1 MVYVPIGVFFEKPP
15 KERRTASPGWYN
27 SAAFETQANK
37 DGLYAKI
44 TTNKGDI
51 LLILH
56 HDKAPGTVANFIGLS
71 EGKIKNSHKKTDVP
85 YYDGLK
91 FHRVIADF
99 MIQTGC
105 PNGTGTGDPGYKFD
119 DEFHPELRH
128 DKPGILSMA
137 NSGVG
142 TNGSQFFI
150 THGKTDWLDGKHT
163 VFGYV
168 IEGQDVINNITQGD
182 IIDSVTI
189 ERHGVAAKE
198 WDALKAFEEFNSS
211 GETRKQ
217 SAVDAADKA
226 MSTLVKGMK
235 KTTSGLYYTITKE
248 GEGEHPPKGANVSVH
263 YKGTLVDGTVFDS
276 SYQRDQPIEFSVGEG
291 QVIPGWDEGILL
303 LNKGAAARFVIPSHL
318 GYGAQGAGGVIP
330 ADATLIFEVELIKF

>member
-1 MVYVPIGVFFEKPP
+1 MEGIYAK
-15 KERRTASPGWYN
+15 
-27 SAAFETQANK
+27 FETS
-37 DGLYAKI
+37 
-44 TTNKGDI
+44 KGI
-51 LLILH
+51 VLLELTF
-56 HDKAPGTVANFIGLS
+56 DKTPGTVGNFVSLA
-71 EGKIKNSHKKTDVP
+71 EGTLKNDHKGAGEP
-85 YYDGLK
+85 YYNGMK

-99 MIQTGC
+99 MVQGGC
-105 PNGTGTGDPGYKFD
+105 PQGSGVGGPGYQFD
-119 DEFHPELRH
+119 DEFHPDLKH
-128 DKPGILSMA
+128 NKPGTISMA
-137 NSGVG
+137 NSGPA

-217 SAVDAADKA
+217 SAIDAADKA

-276 SYQRDQPIEFSVGEG
+276 SYQRDQPIEFSVGVG

>member
-1 MVYVPIGVFFEKPP
+1 MEGIYAK
-15 KERRTASPGWYN
+15 
-27 SAAFETQANK
+27 FETS
-37 DGLYAKI
+37 
-44 TTNKGDI
+44 KGI
-51 LLILH
+51 VLLELTF
-56 HDKAPGTVANFIGLS
+56 DKTPGTVGNFVSLA
-71 EGKIKNSHKKTDVP
+71 EGTLKNDHKGAGEP
-85 YYDGLK
+85 YYNGMK

-99 MIQTGC
+99 MVQGGC
-105 PNGTGTGDPGYKFD
+105 PQGSGVGGPGYQFD
-119 DEFHPELRH
+119 DEFHPDLKH
-128 DKPGILSMA
+128 NKPGTISMA
-137 NSGVG
+137 NSGPA

-276 SYQRDQPIEFSVGEG
+276 SYQRDQPIEFSVGVG

>member
-1 MVYVPIGVFFEKPP
+1 MEGIYAK
-15 KERRTASPGWYN
+15 
-27 SAAFETQANK
+27 FETS
-37 DGLYAKI
+37 
-44 TTNKGDI
+44 KGI
-51 LLILH
+51 VLLELTY
-56 HDKAPGTVANFIGLS
+56 DKTPGTVGNFISLA
-71 EGKIKNSHKKTDVP
+71 EGTLKNDHKDVGEP
-85 YYDGLK
+85 YYNGMK

-99 MIQTGC
+99 MVQGGC
-105 PNGTGTGDPGYKFD
+105 PQGSGVGGPGYQFD
-119 DEFHPELRH
+119 DEFHPDLKH
-128 DKPGILSMA
+128 NKPGTLSMA
-137 NSGVG
+137 NSGPA

-168 IEGQDVINNITQGD
+168 VEGQDIVNNIVQGD
-182 IIDSVTI
+182 TIDSVTI
-189 ERHGVAAKE
+189 ERHGAAAKE
-198 WDALKAFEEFNSS
+198 WDALKAFEKFNSS

>member
-1 MVYVPIGVFFEKPP
+1 MEGIYAK
-15 KERRTASPGWYN
+15 
-27 SAAFETQANK
+27 FETS
-37 DGLYAKI
+37 
-44 TTNKGDI
+44 KGI
-51 LLILH
+51 VLLELTY
-56 HDKAPGTVANFIGLS
+56 DKTPGTVGNFISLA
-71 EGKIKNSHKKTDVP
+71 EGTLKNDHKDVGEP
-85 YYDGLK
+85 YYNGMK

-99 MIQTGC
+99 MVQGGC
-105 PNGTGTGDPGYKFD
+105 PQGSGVGGPGYQFD
-119 DEFHPELRH
+119 DEFHPDLKH
-128 DKPGILSMA
+128 NKPGTLSMA
-137 NSGVG
+137 NSGPA

-168 IEGQDVINNITQGD
+168 VEGQDIVNNIAQGD

-189 ERHGVAAKE
+189 ERHGAAAKE

-211 GETRKQ
+211 GETQKQ
-217 SAVDAADKA
+217 STIDAADKA
-226 MSTLVKGMK
+226 ISALVKGMK
-235 KTTSGLYYTITKE
+235 KTVSGLYYTITKE

-276 SYQRDQPIEFSVGEG
+276 SYQRDQPIEFSVGVG

>member
-1 MVYVPIGVFFEKPP
+1 MEGIYAK
-15 KERRTASPGWYN
+15 
-27 SAAFETQANK
+27 FETS
-37 DGLYAKI
+37 
-44 TTNKGDI
+44 KGI
-51 LLILH
+51 VLLELTY
-56 HDKAPGTVANFIGLS
+56 DKTPGTVGNFVSLA
-71 EGKIKNSHKKTDVP
+71 EGTLKNDHKGTGEP
-85 YYDGLK
+85 YYNGMK

-99 MIQTGC
+99 MVQGGC
-105 PNGTGTGDPGYKFD
+105 PQGSGVGGPGYQFD
-119 DEFHPELRH
+119 DEFHPDLKH
-128 DKPGILSMA
+128 NKPGTLSMA
-137 NSGVG
+137 NSGPA

-168 IEGQDVINNITQGD
+168 FEGQDIINNITQGD
-182 IIDSVTI
+182 TIDSVTI
-189 ERHGVAAKE
+189 ERHGAAAKE
-198 WDALKAFEEFNSS
+198 WDALKAFEKFNSS
-211 GETRKQ
+211 GETREQ
-217 SAVDAADKA
+217 SAIDAADKA

-235 KTTSGLYYTITKE
+235 KTASGLYYILTKE

-263 YKGTLVDGTVFDS
+263 YRGTLVDGTVFDS
-276 SYQRDQPIEFSVGEG
+276 SYQRDQPLEFSVGVG

>member
-1 MVYVPIGVFFEKPP
+1 MEGIYAK
-15 KERRTASPGWYN
+15 
-27 SAAFETQANK
+27 FETS
-37 DGLYAKI
+37 
-44 TTNKGDI
+44 KGI
-51 LLILH
+51 VLLELTY
-56 HDKAPGTVANFIGLS
+56 DKTPGTVGNFISLA
-71 EGKIKNSHKKTDVP
+71 EGTLKNDHKDVGEP
-85 YYDGLK
+85 YYNGMK

-99 MIQTGC
+99 MVQGGC
-105 PNGTGTGDPGYKFD
+105 PQGSGVGGPGYQFD
-119 DEFHPELRH
+119 DEFHPDLKH
-128 DKPGILSMA
+128 NKPGTLSMA
-137 NSGVG
+137 NSGPA

-168 IEGQDVINNITQGD
+168 VEGQDIVNNIVQGD
-182 IIDSVTI
+182 TIDSVTI
-189 ERHGVAAKE
+189 ERHGAAAKE

-211 GETRKQ
+211 GETQKQ
-217 SAVDAADKA
+217 STIDAADKA
-226 MSTLVKGMK
+226 ISTLVKGMK
-235 KTTSGLYYTITKE
+235 KTVSGLYYTITKE

-276 SYQRDQPIEFSVGEG
+276 SYQRDQPIEFSVGVG

-318 GYGAQGAGGVIP
+318 GYGAQGAGGVSP

>member
-1 MVYVPIGVFFEKPP
+1 MEGIFAK
-15 KERRTASPGWYN
+15 
-27 SAAFETQANK
+27 FETS
-37 DGLYAKI
+37 
-44 TTNKGDI
+44 KGI
-51 LLILH
+51 VLLELTY
-56 HDKAPGTVANFIGLS
+56 DKTPGTVGNFISLA
-71 EGKIKNSHKKTDVP
+71 EGTLKNDHKDVGEP
-85 YYDGLK
+85 YYNGMK

-99 MIQTGC
+99 MIQGGC
-105 PNGTGTGDPGYKFD
+105 PQGSGVGGPGYQFD
-119 DEFHPELRH
+119 DEFHPDLKH
-128 DKPGILSMA
+128 NKPGTLSMA
-137 NSGVG
+137 NSGPA

-168 IEGQDVINNITQGD
+168 VEGQDIVNNIAQGD
-182 IIDSVTI
+182 MIDSVTI
-189 ERHGVAAKE
+189 ERHGAAAKE

-217 SAVDAADKA
+217 STIDAADKA

-235 KTTSGLYYTITKE
+235 KTASGLYYTITKE

-276 SYQRDQPIEFSVGEG
+276 SYQRDQPIEFSVGVG

>member
-1 MVYVPIGVFFEKPP
+1 MEGIYAK
-15 KERRTASPGWYN
+15 
-27 SAAFETQANK
+27 FETS
-37 DGLYAKI
+37 
-44 TTNKGDI
+44 KGI
-51 LLILH
+51 VLLELTY
-56 HDKAPGTVANFIGLS
+56 DKTPGTVGNFVSLA
-71 EGKIKNSHKKTDVP
+71 EGTLKNDHKDVGEP
-85 YYDGLK
+85 YYNGMK

-99 MIQTGC
+99 MVQGGC
-105 PNGTGTGDPGYKFD
+105 PQGSGVGGPGYQFD
-119 DEFHPELRH
+119 DEFHPDLKH
-128 DKPGILSMA
+128 NKPGTLSMA
-137 NSGVG
+137 NSGPA

-168 IEGQDVINNITQGD
+168 VEGQDVINNITQGD

-276 SYQRDQPIEFSVGEG
+276 SYQRDQPIEFSVGVG

>member
-1 MVYVPIGVFFEKPP
+1 MEGIYAK
-15 KERRTASPGWYN
+15 
-27 SAAFETQANK
+27 FETS
-37 DGLYAKI
+37 
-44 TTNKGDI
+44 KGI
-51 LLILH
+51 VLLELTY
-56 HDKAPGTVANFIGLS
+56 DKTPGTVGNFISLA
-71 EGKIKNSHKKTDVP
+71 EGTLKNDHKDAGEP
-85 YYDGLK
+85 YYNGMK

-99 MIQTGC
+99 MVQGGC
-105 PNGTGTGDPGYKFD
+105 PQGSGVGGPGYQFD
-119 DEFHPELRH
+119 DEFHPDLKH
-128 DKPGILSMA
+128 NKPGTLSMA
-137 NSGVG
+137 NSGPA

-168 IEGQDVINNITQGD
+168 VEGQDIVNNIVQGD
-182 IIDSVTI
+182 TIDSVTI
-189 ERHGVAAKE
+189 ERHGAAAKE

-211 GETRKQ
+211 GKTQKQ
-217 SAVDAADKA
+217 STIDVADKA
-226 MSTLVKGMK
+226 ISTLVKGMK
-235 KTTSGLYYTITKE
+235 KTVSGLYYTITKE

-276 SYQRDQPIEFSVGEG
+276 SYQRDQPIEFSVGVG

>member
-1 MVYVPIGVFFEKPP
+1 MMEGIYAK
-15 KERRTASPGWYN
+15 
-27 SAAFETQANK
+27 FETS
-37 DGLYAKI
+37 
-44 TTNKGDI
+44 KGI
-51 LLILH
+51 VLLELTF
-56 HDKAPGTVANFIGLS
+56 DKTPGTVGNFVSLA
-71 EGKIKNSHKKTDVP
+71 EGTLKNDHKGAGEP
-85 YYDGLK
+85 YYNGMK

-99 MIQTGC
+99 MIQGGC
-105 PNGTGTGDPGYKFD
+105 PQGSGLGGPGYQFD
-119 DEFHPELRH
+119 DEFHPDLKH
-128 DKPGILSMA
+128 NKPGTISMA
-137 NSGVG
+137 NSGPA

-168 IEGQDVINNITQGD
+168 TEGQDVINNITQGD

-276 SYQRDQPIEFSVGEG
+276 SYQRDQPIEFSVGVG

-318 GYGAQGAGGVIP
+318 GYGAKGAGGVIP

>member
-1 MVYVPIGVFFEKPP
+1 MPP
-15 KERRTASPGWYN
+15 NKIIMEGIYAK
-27 SAAFETQANK
+27 FETS
-37 DGLYAKI
+37 
-44 TTNKGDI
+44 KGI
-51 LLILH
+51 VLLELTY
-56 HDKAPGTVANFIGLS
+56 DKTPGTVGNFVSLA
-71 EGKIKNSHKKTDVP
+71 EGTLKNDHKDVGEP
-85 YYDGLK
+85 YYNGMK

-99 MIQTGC
+99 MVQGGC
-105 PNGTGTGDPGYKFD
+105 PQGSGVGGPGYQFD
-119 DEFHPELRH
+119 DEFHPDLKH
-128 DKPGILSMA
+128 NKPGTLSMA
-137 NSGVG
+137 NSGPA

-168 IEGQDVINNITQGD
+168 VEGQDIVNNIAQGD

-189 ERHGVAAKE
+189 ERHGAAAKE

-276 SYQRDQPIEFSVGEG
+276 SYQRDQPIEFSVGVG

-318 GYGAQGAGGVIP
+318 GYGAKGAGGVIP

>member
-1 MVYVPIGVFFEKPP
+1 MEGIYAK
-15 KERRTASPGWYN
+15 
-27 SAAFETQANK
+27 FETS
-37 DGLYAKI
+37 
-44 TTNKGDI
+44 KGI
-51 LLILH
+51 VLLELTF
-56 HDKAPGTVANFIGLS
+56 DKTPGTVGNFVSLA
-71 EGKIKNSHKKTDVP
+71 EGTLKNDHKGAGEP
-85 YYDGLK
+85 YYNGLK

-99 MIQTGC
+99 MVQGGC
-105 PNGTGTGDPGYKFD
+105 PQGSGVGGPGYQFD
-119 DEFHPELRH
+119 DEFHPDLKH
-128 DKPGILSMA
+128 NKPGTISMA
-137 NSGVG
+137 NSGPA

-263 YKGTLVDGTVFDS
+263 YKGTLVDGTV
-276 SYQRDQPIEFSVGEG
+276 
-291 QVIPGWDEGILL
+291 
-303 LNKGAAARFVIPSHL
+303 VIPSHL

>member
-1 MVYVPIGVFFEKPP
+1 MEGIYAK
-15 KERRTASPGWYN
+15 
-27 SAAFETQANK
+27 FETS
-37 DGLYAKI
+37 
-44 TTNKGDI
+44 KGI
-51 LLILH
+51 VLLELTY
-56 HDKAPGTVANFIGLS
+56 DKTPGTVGNFISLA
-71 EGKIKNSHKKTDVP
+71 EGKLKNDHKDAGEP
-85 YYDGLK
+85 YYNGMK

-99 MIQTGC
+99 MIQGGC
-105 PNGTGTGDPGYKFD
+105 PQGSGVGGPGYQFD
-119 DEFHPELRH
+119 DEFHPDLKH
-128 DKPGILSMA
+128 SKPGTLSMA
-137 NSGVG
+137 NSGPA

-168 IEGQDVINNITQGD
+168 VEGQDIVNNIAQGD

-189 ERHGVAAKE
+189 ERHGAAAKE

-211 GETRKQ
+211 GETQKQ
-217 SAVDAADKA
+217 STIDAADKA

-235 KTTSGLYYTITKE
+235 KTVSGLYYTITKE

-276 SYQRDQPIEFSVGEG
+276 SYQRDQPIEFSVGVG

>member
-1 MVYVPIGVFFEKPP
+1 MEGIYAK
-15 KERRTASPGWYN
+15 
-27 SAAFETQANK
+27 FETS
-37 DGLYAKI
+37 
-44 TTNKGDI
+44 KGTV
-51 LLILH
+51 LLELTY
-56 HDKAPGTVANFIGLS
+56 DKTPGTVGNFVSLA
-71 EGKIKNSHKKTDVP
+71 EGTLKNDHKGTGEP
-85 YYDGLK
+85 YYNGMK

-99 MIQTGC
+99 MVQGGC
-105 PNGTGTGDPGYKFD
+105 PQGSGVGGPGYQFD
-119 DEFHPELRH
+119 DEFHPDLKH
-128 DKPGILSMA
+128 NKPGTLSMA
-137 NSGVG
+137 NSGPA

-168 IEGQDVINNITQGD
+168 YEGQDIINNITQGD
-182 IIDSVTI
+182 TIDSVTI
-189 ERHGVAAKE
+189 ERHGAAAKE

-211 GETRKQ
+211 GETREQ
-217 SAVDAADKA
+217 SAIDAADKA
-226 MSTLVKGMK
+226 MSTLVKGME
-235 KTTSGLYYTITKE
+235 KTASGLHYIITKE

-263 YKGTLVDGTVFDS
+263 YRGTLVDGTVFDS
-276 SYQRDQPIEFSVGEG
+276 SYQRDQPLEFSVGVG

>member
-1 MVYVPIGVFFEKPP
+1 MEGIYAK
-15 KERRTASPGWYN
+15 
-27 SAAFETQANK
+27 FETS
-37 DGLYAKI
+37 
-44 TTNKGDI
+44 KGI
-51 LLILH
+51 VLLELTF
-56 HDKAPGTVANFIGLS
+56 DKTPGTVGNFVSLA
-71 EGKIKNSHKKTDVP
+71 EGTLKNDHKGAGEP
-85 YYDGLK
+85 YYNGMK

-99 MIQTGC
+99 MVQGGC
-105 PNGTGTGDPGYKFD
+105 PQGSGVGGPGYQFD
-119 DEFHPELRH
+119 DEFHPDLKH
-128 DKPGILSMA
+128 NKPGTISMA
-137 NSGVG
+137 NSGPA

-217 SAVDAADKA
+217 STVDAADKA

-235 KTTSGLYYTITKE
+235 KTASGLYYTITKE

-276 SYQRDQPIEFSVGEG
+276 SYQRDQPIEFSVGVG

-318 GYGAQGAGGVIP
+318 GYGAKGAGGVIP

>member
-1 MVYVPIGVFFEKPP
+1 MEGIFAK
-15 KERRTASPGWYN
+15 
-27 SAAFETQANK
+27 FETS
-37 DGLYAKI
+37 
-44 TTNKGDI
+44 KGNI
-51 LLILH
+51 LLELTY
-56 HDKAPGTVANFIGLS
+56 DKTPGTVGNFVSLA
-71 EGKIKNSHKKTDVP
+71 EGKLKNDHKSDGDP
-85 YYDGLK
+85 YYNGMK
-91 FHRVIADF
+91 FHRVIPDF
-99 MIQTGC
+99 MAQGGC
-105 PNGTGTGDPGYKFD
+105 PKGSGVGGPGYQFD
-119 DEFHPELRH
+119 DEFHPDLKH
-128 DKPGILSMA
+128 NKPGTISMA
-137 NSGVG
+137 NSGPA

-276 SYQRDQPIEFSVGEG
+276 SYQRDQPIEFSVGVG

-318 GYGAQGAGGVIP
+318 GYGAKGAGGVIP

>member
-1 MVYVPIGVFFEKPP
+1 MEGIYAK
-15 KERRTASPGWYN
+15 
-27 SAAFETQANK
+27 FETS
-37 DGLYAKI
+37 
-44 TTNKGDI
+44 KGI
-51 LLILH
+51 VLLELTF
-56 HDKAPGTVANFIGLS
+56 DKTPGTVGNFVSLA
-71 EGKIKNSHKKTDVP
+71 EGTLKNDHKGAGEP
-85 YYDGLK
+85 YYNGMK

-99 MIQTGC
+99 MVQGGC
-105 PNGTGTGDPGYKFD
+105 PQGSGVGGPGYQFD
-119 DEFHPELRH
+119 DEFHPDLKH
-128 DKPGILSMA
+128 NKPGTISMA
-137 NSGVG
+137 NSGPA

-211 GETRKQ
+211 GETQKQ
-217 SAVDAADKA
+217 STIDAADKA
-226 MSTLVKGMK
+226 ISTLVKGMK
-235 KTTSGLYYTITKE
+235 KTVSGLYYTITKE

-276 SYQRDQPIEFSVGEG
+276 SYQRDQPIEFSVGVG

>member
-1 MVYVPIGVFFEKPP
+1 MEGIYAK
-15 KERRTASPGWYN
+15 
-27 SAAFETQANK
+27 FETS
-37 DGLYAKI
+37 
-44 TTNKGDI
+44 KGI
-51 LLILH
+51 VLLELTY
-56 HDKAPGTVANFIGLS
+56 DKTPGTVGNFISLA
-71 EGKIKNSHKKTDVP
+71 EGTLKNDHKDAGEP
-85 YYDGLK
+85 YYNGMK

-99 MIQTGC
+99 MVQGGC
-105 PNGTGTGDPGYKFD
+105 PQGSGVGGPGYQFD
-119 DEFHPELRH
+119 DEFHPDLKH
-128 DKPGILSMA
+128 NKPGTLSMA
-137 NSGVG
+137 NSGPA

-168 IEGQDVINNITQGD
+168 VEGQDIVNNIVQGD
-182 IIDSVTI
+182 TIDSVTI
-189 ERHGVAAKE
+189 ERHGAAAKE

-211 GETRKQ
+211 GETQKQ
-217 SAVDAADKA
+217 STIDAADKA
-226 MSTLVKGMK
+226 ISTLVKGMK
-235 KTTSGLYYTITKE
+235 KTVSGLYYTITKE

-276 SYQRDQPIEFSVGEG
+276 SYQRDQPIEFSVGVG